1 MIRRPPRSPLFPYTT
16 LSRSLPAEVGGQASA
31 RLGREPAR
39 LAVGSL
45 PAQNP
50 EAEAVQVHGMG
61 HRDRAVLDFPD
72 FARAAAHA
80 ERDLVGQVRGLVDA
94 KADAYLAD
102 EIAFSVGRGA
112 RS

>member
-16 LSRSLPAEVGGQASA
+16 LSRSLHAEVGGQASA

-61 HRDRAVLDFPD
+61 HRDRSEEHTSELQSQSNLVCRLLLEKKKKHSTRL
-72 FARAAAHA
+72 ARC
-80 ERDLVGQVRGLVDA
+80 
-94 KADAYLAD
+94 
-102 EIAFSVGRGA
+102 A
-112 RS
+112 RPCL